1 MIKIALLAALLL
13 GPTLAEKTG
22 TSRPAL
28 ANPPAMEGCDVS
40 DVKELIGRAYD
51 ETLAQRARDMTGAA
65 VVRTVRPGEAV
76 TMDYREDRLTLEL
89 DAAGRVVSARCG

>member
-13 GPTLAEKTG
+13 GPSLAEKTG

-28 ANPPAMEGCDVS
+28 ATPPAMEGCDVS
-40 DVKELIGRAYD
+40 DVKELIGQPWTEALAARAK
-51 ETLAQRARDMTGAA
+51 DMTGAT

-76 TMDYREDRLTLEL
+76 TMDFREDRLTVEL
-89 DAAGRVVSARCG
+89 DAAGKVVSARCG

>member
-1 MIKIALLAALLL
+1 MKIMLAAVLLL

-28 ANPPAMEGCDVS
+28 ATPPAMEGCDVS
-40 DVKELIGRAYD
+40 DVKELVGQPFSEA
-51 ETLAQRARDMTGAA
+51 LAARARDMTASS

-76 TMDYREDRLTLEL
+76 TMDFRADRLTLEL
-89 DAAGRVVSARCG
+89 DAAGSVAAARCG

>member
-1 MIKIALLAALLL
+1 MKIALIAALLL

-28 ANPPAMEGCDVS
+28 ATPPAMEGCDVS
-40 DVKELIGRAYD
+40 DMKELVGQLYTEA
-51 ETLAQRARDMTGAA
+51 LAARARDMTGATL
-65 VVRTVRPGEAV
+65 VRTVRPGEAV
-76 TMDYREDRLTLEL
+76 TMDFRDDRLTLEL

>member
-1 MIKIALLAALLL
+1 MKLALIAALLL

-28 ANPPAMEGCDVS
+28 ATPPAMEGCDVS
-40 DVKELIGRAYD
+40 DVKELVGQPYTEALATRAK
-51 ETLAQRARDMTGAA
+51 DMTGAA

-76 TMDYREDRLTLEL
+76 TMDFRDDRLTLEL
-89 DAAGRVVSARCG
+89 DAAGKIVSARCG